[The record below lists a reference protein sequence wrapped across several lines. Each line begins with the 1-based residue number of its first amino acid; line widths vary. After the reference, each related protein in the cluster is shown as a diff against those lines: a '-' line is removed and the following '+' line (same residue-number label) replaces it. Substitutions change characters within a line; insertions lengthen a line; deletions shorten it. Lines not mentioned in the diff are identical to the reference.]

1 MTEKVSCL
9 FLCLLVLGLASPAG
23 AEAPEQPLDEKFFET
38 LKYRFVGPY
47 RGGRVTAVTGIP
59 EEPMTYFFGA
69 SGGGV
74 WKTDDGG
81 HTWENITDGF
91 LNVGSVGAI
100 TLAPSD
106 SAVIYVGT
114 GSACPRGNVSIGDG
128 IYRSTD
134 GGETWRHIGLKK
146 AGMISR
152 IRVHPDD
159 PDLVYAAVLGNIF
172 GPNPERGIFRST
184 DGGATW
190 EKVLFV
196 SERTGAADLSMDEN
210 NPRVLF
216 ATVWTVQRKPWT
228 LIDGSDEGAVYKS
241 SDGGDTWKQ
250 LRKGLPEPP
259 WGRAG
264 VAVSAADPKRIWVIV
279 EAEGGGVFRSDDGG
293 KSFSQVNRER
303 KLRQRAWY
311 YNHIFAD
318 PSDKDTVYVLNTA
331 FYKSID
337 RGKTFDQRIRVRHGD
352 NHDLWVNP
360 DDSRFMIN
368 GNDGG
373 ANVSLNGGRTWST
386 QHNQPTAE
394 FYRVS
399 VDNQFPYRV
408 YGAQQDNSTISVPSW
423 SPGGVDPRQ
432 HWYAVGGGES
442 GHIAVDP
449 RDTRIV
455 YAGNYIGYISRLD
468 RTRGHQRNVVIYP
481 QMHDG
486 LAGREI
492 RYRFQWNAPIRISP
506 HDPDVLYHT
515 SQYVHRS
522 RDGGQ
527 SWETISPDLT
537 TDNDAYQDIPGG
549 PIQHDHTGVELYGTI
564 FAFEESPHQAGELW
578 AGSDD
583 GLVHISRN
591 NGKDWGEITPS
602 GMPSEG
608 TVNTI
613 ELSTH
618 APGRVFVAVYR
629 YRQNDSRP
637 YIFLSN
643 DHGQNWKLLTDG
655 KNGIPEDHFV
665 RVVRE
670 DPERPGL
677 LYAGTEFGVYVSFD
691 DGDQWQALQLN
702 LPRTPVTD
710 MIVQRGDLVVATQG
724 RSFWILD
731 DLSPLRQLDEQVLE
745 SSIYLFKPR
754 GAYRTQ
760 IRGFRGG
767 IAPERPPLGARIHFY
782 LSEQKEPV
790 TVRIRDDQNR
800 LVRTFQ
806 GRSGEVEEDQ
816 EGGPPE
822 RRGSQR
828 NTFSLKAGMNRLE
841 WDLDYLAPDLIRES
855 VMSLTRASAG
865 PRAAPGIYTVELDV
879 DGEKRTQ
886 NLEVRKDPRWEAS
899 DQDLRKQ
906 FALARS
912 VLEEL
917 NRSHAAIRRIRSVR
931 EQVEDLLGR
940 ARSAGLED
948 VKRLEQASEGLLER
962 LTSIEEALIQTRN
975 ESGQDPLNFP
985 PRIDNQIAYL
995 FGVVNG
1001 QDALPTEGSYQRYED
1016 LKGELSEILERL
1028 ERVLTPGVRDFNR
1041 QAGKAGMSG
1050 VLLPDK

>member
-1 MTEKVSCL
+1 M
-9 FLCLLVLGLASPAG
+9 
-23 AEAPEQPLDEKFFET
+23 
-38 LKYRFVGPY
+38 
-47 RGGRVTAVTGIP
+47 
-59 EEPMTYFFGA
+59 
-69 SGGGV
+69 
-74 WKTDDGG
+74 
-81 HTWENITDGF
+81 
-91 LNVGSVGAI
+91 
-100 TLAPSD
+100 
-106 SAVIYVGT
+106 
-114 GSACPRGNVSIGDG
+114 
-128 IYRSTD
+128 
-134 GGETWRHIGLKK
+134 
-146 AGMISR
+146 
-152 IRVHPDD
+152 
-159 PDLVYAAVLGNIF
+159 
-172 GPNPERGIFRST
+172 
-184 DGGATW
+184 
-190 EKVLFV
+190 
-196 SERTGAADLSMDEN
+196 
-210 NPRVLF
+210 
-216 ATVWTVQRKPWT
+216 
-228 LIDGSDEGAVYKS
+228 
-241 SDGGDTWKQ
+241 
-250 LRKGLPEPP
+250 
-259 WGRAG
+259 
-264 VAVSAADPKRIWVIV
+264 
-279 EAEGGGVFRSDDGG
+279 
-293 KSFSQVNRER
+293 
-303 KLRQRAWY
+303 
-311 YNHIFAD
+311 
-318 PSDKDTVYVLNTA
+318 YVLNTA

-337 RGKTFDQRIRVRHGD
+337 RGKTFDQRIRVPHGD

-360 DDSRFMIN
+360 NDSRLMIN

-373 ANVSLNGGRTWST
+373 ANVSFNAGRTWST
-386 QHNQPTAE
+386 RLNQPTAE
-394 FYRVS
+394 FYRVT
-399 VDNQFPYRV
+399 VDNQFPYRL

-537 TDNDAYQDIPGG
+537 ADNDAYQDIPGG

-591 NGKDWGEITPS
+591 DGKDWSDITPP
-602 GMPSEG
+602 GMPAEG
-608 TVNTI
+608 TVNAI
-613 ELSTH
+613 DLSTRV
-618 APGRVFVAVYR
+618 AGRALVAVYR
-629 YRQNDSRP
+629 YRRNDSRP

-677 LYAGTEFGVYVSFD
+677 FYAGTEFGVYVSFD
-691 DGDQWQALQLN
+691 DGDQWQPLQLN

-710 MIVQRGDLVVATQG
+710 MTVQRGDLVVATQG

-754 GAYRTQ
+754 VAYRTQ

-816 EGGPPE
+816 EEGPPEAEEEQEGGPPE
-822 RRGSQR
+822 RRDSQR

-841 WDLDYLAPDLIRES
+841 WDLSYLAPDLIRGS
-855 VMSLTRASAG
+855 VMSLSRVSAG

-886 NLEVRKDPRWEAS
+886 NLKVRKDPRWEAS
-899 DQDLRKQ
+899 DEDLRKQ

-931 EQVEDLLGR
+931 EQVEDLL
-940 ARSAGLED
+940 
-948 VKRLEQASEGLLER
+948 
-962 LTSIEEALIQTRN
+962 TRIM
-975 ESGQDPLNFP
+975 QKP
-985 PRIDNQIAYL
+985 
-995 FGVVNG
+995 
-1001 QDALPTEGSYQRYED
+1001 
-1016 LKGELSEILERL
+1016 
-1028 ERVLTPGVRDFNR
+1028 
-1041 QAGKAGMSG
+1041 
-1050 VLLPDK
+1050 